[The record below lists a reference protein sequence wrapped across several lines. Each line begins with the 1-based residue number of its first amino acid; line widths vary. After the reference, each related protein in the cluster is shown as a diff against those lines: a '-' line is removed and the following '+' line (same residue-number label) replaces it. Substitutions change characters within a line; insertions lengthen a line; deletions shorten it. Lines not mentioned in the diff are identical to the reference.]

1 MTVSPGD
8 WGSVPSNNHSESK
21 PAAIRFARRDSARTT
36 LRPASK
42 GNASRAR
49 NGNLD
54 FPINLGIAL

>member
-8 WGSVPSNNHSESK
+8 WDSVPSNNHSGSK
-21 PAAIRFARRDSARTT
+21 PAAIRFARRDSARTI

-42 GNASRAR
+42 GNAFRVR

-54 FPINLGIAL
+54 FPISSGIAP